1 MKLKPQPKPT
11 RRAPTGRRAGASRV
25 GARTRGRR
33 GARRPSVPLRQRLAK
48 RMPSIRRLIAGVG
61 AIAAAAGLVALLNGP
76 WLRVQ
81 QVDWDGVRYTD
92 TAELASLLEGQEGA
106 SVLAVDTRAIG
117 DRLERL
123 PAVSEAA
130 VTASL
135 TGHVTAS
142 LVEREVAFVWV
153 TSSARL
159 LGSADG
165 TIFAAI
171 RGDAELA
178 ADLATA
184 PRISDDRR
192 SSRLLTVGD
201 TIPAAL
207 LETTMRILRI
217 DPATLGSRAEALTVR
232 IDDEYGFRLASAE
245 PGWEIAFGVYGTDP
259 RVTPAE
265 AAARLERQVTAV
277 RTLFAEE
284 PEDGIGWVDVR
295 NPGKVYF
302 RAKG

>member
-1 MKLKPQPKPT
+1 MKLKPQPRPT
-11 RRAPTGRRAGASRV
+11 RRASTGRRAGATRA
-25 GARTRGRR
+25 GARSKGR
-33 GARRPSVPLRQRLAK
+33 GARRPGVPVRQRLAK
-48 RMPSIRRLIAGVG
+48 RLPSIRRLIAGLG
-61 AIAAAAGLVALLNGP
+61 AVAALAGLVALLNGP
-76 WLRVQ
+76 WLRVE
-81 QVDWDGVRYTD
+81 QVTWDGDRYSD
-92 TAELASLLEGQEGA
+92 TAELASLLEGQRGVSA
-106 SVLAVDTRAIG
+106 LAVDTRVIG
-117 DRLERL
+117 DRLEAL
-123 PAVSEAA
+123 PAVADATVA
-130 VTASL
+130 VSL
-135 TGHVTAS
+135 SGRVSAT
-142 LVEREVAFVWV
+142 LVEHQVAFVWE
-153 TSSARL
+153 TRSARL
-159 LGSADG
+159 LGSDDG

-178 ADLATA
+178 SDLAAA
-184 PRISDDRR
+184 PRITDDRR

-201 TIPAAL
+201 TIPEAL
-207 LETTMRILRI
+207 LETTLHILRI
-217 DPATLGSRAEALTVR
+217 DPATLGSRAEQLTVR

-277 RTLFAEE
+277 RTLFAQE

>member
-1 MKLKPQPKPT
+1 MKLKPQPRPT
-11 RRAPTGRRAGASRV
+11 RRASTGRRSGAVRM
-25 GARTRGRR
+25 GARSKGR
-33 GARRPSVPLRQRLAK
+33 GARRPGVPVRQRLAK
-48 RMPSIRRLIAGVG
+48 RLPSIRRLIAGV
-61 AIAAAAGLVALLNGP
+61 AAVAAVAGLVALLNGP

-81 QVDWDGVRYTD
+81 QVTWDGARYTD
-92 TAELASLLEGQEGA
+92 TAELASLLEGQQGA

-123 PAVSEAA
+123 PAVAEAGVA
-130 VTASL
+130 ASL
-135 TGHVTAS
+135 TGRVTAT
-142 LVEREVAFVWV
+142 LVEREVAFVWE
-153 TSSARL
+153 TRSARL
-159 LGSADG
+159 LGSDDG

-178 ADLATA
+178 AELAAA
-184 PRISDDRR
+184 PRITDDRR

-201 TIPAAL
+201 TIPEAL

-217 DPATLGSRAEALTVR
+217 DPATLGSRAERVTVR
-232 IDDEYGFRLASAE
+232 IDDEYGFRLASTE

-259 RVTPAE
+259 RVTSAE

>member
-1 MKLKPQPKPT
+1 MKLKPQPRPT
-11 RRAPTGRRAGASRV
+11 RRTSTGRRSGASRA
-25 GARTRGRR
+25 GARSKGR
-33 GARRPSVPLRQRLAK
+33 GARRPSVPIRQRLAK
-48 RMPSIRRLIAGVG
+48 RMPSIRRLIAGLG
-61 AIAAAAGLVALLNGP
+61 AVAVAAGLVALLNGP
-76 WLRVQ
+76 WLRVG
-81 QVDWDGVRYTD
+81 QVDWDGARFTD
-92 TAELASLLEGQEGA
+92 TAELASLLDGQEGA

-135 TGHVTAS
+135 TGRVTAT
-142 LVEREVAFVWV
+142 LVEREVAFVWE

-165 TIFAAI
+165 IIFAAI

-178 ADLATA
+178 ADLAAA
-184 PRISDDRR
+184 PRITDDRR

-201 TIPAAL
+201 TIPETL

-217 DPATLGSRAEALTVR
+217 DPATLGSRAERLTVR
-232 IDDEYGFRLASAE
+232 IDDEYGFRLASTE
-245 PGWEIAFGVYGTDP
+245 PEWEIAFGVYGTDP
-259 RVTPAE
+259 RVTSAE

>member
-1 MKLKPQPKPT
+1 
-11 RRAPTGRRAGASRV
+11 
-25 GARTRGRR
+25 
-33 GARRPSVPLRQRLAK
+33 LAK
-48 RMPSIRRLIAGVG
+48 RLPSIRRLIAGVG
-61 AIAAAAGLVALLNGP
+61 AVAAVAGLVALLNGP

-81 QVDWDGVRYTD
+81 HVTWDGARYTD
-92 TAELASLLEGQEGA
+92 TAELASLLEGQQGA

-117 DRLERL
+117 DRLESL
-123 PAVSEAA
+123 PAVAEAA
-130 VTASL
+130 VAASL
-135 TGHVTAS
+135 TGRVTAT
-142 LVEREVAFVWV
+142 LVERQVSFVWE
-153 TSSARL
+153 TRSARL
-159 LGSADG
+159 LGSDDG

-171 RGDAELA
+171 PGDAELA
-178 ADLATA
+178 DDLADA
-184 PRISDDRR
+184 PRIADDRR

-201 TIPAAL
+201 TIPEAL
-207 LETTMRILRI
+207 LETTKRILQI
-217 DPATLGSRAEALTVR
+217 DPATLGSRAERLTVR
-232 IDDEYGFRLASAE
+232 IDDEYGFRLASAA

-284 PEDGIGWVDVR
+284 AEDGIGWVDVR

>member
-1 MKLKPQPKPT
+1 
-11 RRAPTGRRAGASRV
+11 
-25 GARTRGRR
+25 
-33 GARRPSVPLRQRLAK
+33 
-48 RMPSIRRLIAGVG
+48 MPSIRRLIAGVG
-61 AIAAAAGLVALLNGP
+61 AVAAAAGLVALLNGP

-81 QVDWDGVRYTD
+81 QVDWDGARYSD
-92 TAELASLLEGQEGA
+92 TAELASLLEGEEGA
-106 SVLAVDTRAIG
+106 SLLAVDTRAIG

-135 TGHVTAS
+135 TGRVTAT

-153 TSSARL
+153 TSTARL

-178 ADLATA
+178 ADLAAA

-201 TIPAAL
+201 TISEAL

-217 DPATLGSRAEALTVR
+217 DPATLGSRAERLTVR
-232 IDDEYGFRLASAE
+232 IDDEYGFRLASTE

-259 RVTPAE
+259 RVTSAE

>member
-1 MKLKPQPKPT
+1 MKLKPQPRPT
-11 RRAPTGRRAGASRV
+11 RRASTGRRSGAARV
-25 GARTRGRR
+25 SARSKGR
-33 GARRPSVPLRQRLAK
+33 GARRPGVPVRQRLAK
-48 RMPSIRRLIAGVG
+48 RLPSIRRLIAGVG
-61 AIAAAAGLVALLNGP
+61 AVAALAGLVALLNGP

-81 QVDWDGVRYTD
+81 HVTWDGDRYSD
-92 TAELASLLEGQEGA
+92 TAELASLLEGQRGA
-106 SVLAVDTRAIG
+106 SALVVDTRAIG
-117 DRLERL
+117 DRLEAL
-123 PAVSEAA
+123 PAVADAMVAVSLSGR
-130 VTASL
+130 VTA
-135 TGHVTAS
+135 T
-142 LVEREVAFVWV
+142 LVEHEVAFVWE
-153 TSSARL
+153 TRSGRL
-159 LGSADG
+159 LGADDG

-178 ADLATA
+178 ADLAAA
-184 PRISDDRR
+184 PRITDDRR

-201 TIPAAL
+201 SIPEAL
-207 LETTMRILRI
+207 LETTLRILRI
-217 DPATLGSRAEALTVR
+217 DPVTLGSRAERLTVR
-232 IDDEYGFRLASAE
+232 IDDEYGFRLASAD

>member
-1 MKLKPQPKPT
+1 MKLKPQPRPT
-11 RRAPTGRRAGASRV
+11 RRASTGRRYGAVRR
-25 GARTRGRR
+25 GARAKGR
-33 GARRPSVPLRQRLAK
+33 GARRPDVPVRRRLAK
-48 RMPSIRRLIAGVG
+48 RLPSIRRLIAGVG
-61 AIAAAAGLVALLNGP
+61 AVAAVAGLVALLNGP

-81 QVDWDGVRYTD
+81 QVTWDGARYTD
-92 TAELASLLEGQEGA
+92 TAELASLLEGQQGA

-123 PAVSEAA
+123 PAVAEAGVA
-130 VTASL
+130 ASL
-135 TGHVTAS
+135 TGRVTAT
-142 LVEREVAFVWV
+142 LVEREVAFVWE
-153 TSSARL
+153 TRSARL
-159 LGSADG
+159 LGSDDG

-171 RGDAELA
+171 RGDADLA
-178 ADLATA
+178 ADLAAA
-184 PRISDDRR
+184 PRITDDRR

-201 TIPAAL
+201 TIPEAL

-217 DPATLGSRAEALTVR
+217 DPTTLGSRAERVTVH
-232 IDDEYGFRLASAE
+232 IDDEYGFRLASTE
-245 PGWEIAFGVYGTDP
+245 PSWEIAFGVYGTDP
-259 RVTPAE
+259 RVTSAE

>member
-1 MKLKPQPKPT
+1 MKLKPQPRPT
-11 RRAPTGRRAGASRV
+11 RRASTGRRSGATRV
-25 GARTRGRR
+25 GARSRGR
-33 GARRPSVPLRQRLAK
+33 GARRPGVPVRQRLAK
-48 RMPSIRRLIAGVG
+48 RLPSIRRLIAGVG
-61 AIAAAAGLVALLNGP
+61 AIAAVAGLVALLNGP

-81 QVDWDGVRYTD
+81 QVTWDGARYTD
-92 TAELASLLEGQEGA
+92 TAELASLMEGQQGM

-117 DRLERL
+117 DRLARL
-123 PAVSEAA
+123 PAVAEAA
-130 VTASL
+130 VAASL
-135 TGHVTAS
+135 TGSVTAT
-142 LVEREVAFVWV
+142 LVEREVAFMWA
-153 TSSARL
+153 TRSARL
-159 LGSADG
+159 LGSDDG

-178 ADLATA
+178 ADIAAA
-184 PRISDDRR
+184 PRITDDRR

-201 TIPAAL
+201 TIPEAL

-217 DPATLGSRAEALTVR
+217 DPATLGSRAERLTVR
-232 IDDEYGFRLASAE
+232 IDDEYGFRLASTE

-259 RVTPAE
+259 RVTSAE

-284 PEDGIGWVDVR
+284 AEEGIGWVDVR

>member
-1 MKLKPQPKPT
+1 MKLKPQPRPT
-11 RRAPTGRRAGASRV
+11 RRASTGRRSGAVRG
-25 GARTRGRR
+25 GARAKGR
-33 GARRPSVPLRQRLAK
+33 GARRPGVPVRRRLAK
-48 RMPSIRRLIAGVG
+48 RLPSIRRLIAGVG
-61 AIAAAAGLVALLNGP
+61 AVAAVAGLVALLNGP

-81 QVDWDGVRYTD
+81 QVTWDGARYTD
-92 TAELASLLEGQEGA
+92 AAELASLLEGQQGA

-123 PAVSEAA
+123 PAVAEAGVA
-130 VTASL
+130 ASL
-135 TGHVTAS
+135 TGRVTAT
-142 LVEREVAFVWV
+142 LVEREVAFVWE
-153 TSSARL
+153 TRSARL
-159 LGSADG
+159 LGSDDG

-171 RGDAELA
+171 RGDADLA
-178 ADLATA
+178 ADLAAA
-184 PRISDDRR
+184 PRITDDRR

-201 TIPAAL
+201 TIPEAL

-217 DPATLGSRAEALTVR
+217 DPTTLGSRAERVTVH
-232 IDDEYGFRLASAE
+232 IDDEYGFRLASTE
-245 PGWEIAFGVYGTDP
+245 PSWEIAFGVYGTDP
-259 RVTPAE
+259 RVTSAE

>member
-1 MKLKPQPKPT
+1 MKLKPQPRPT
-11 RRAPTGRRAGASRV
+11 RRASTGRRYGAVRR
-25 GARTRGRR
+25 GARAKGR
-33 GARRPSVPLRQRLAK
+33 GARRPDVPVRRRLAK
-48 RMPSIRRLIAGVG
+48 RLPSIRRLIAGVG
-61 AIAAAAGLVALLNGP
+61 AVAAVAGLVALLNGP

-81 QVDWDGVRYTD
+81 QVTWDGARYTD
-92 TAELASLLEGQEGA
+92 AAELASLLEGQQGA

-123 PAVSEAA
+123 PAVAEAGVA
-130 VTASL
+130 ASL
-135 TGHVTAS
+135 TGRVTAT
-142 LVEREVAFVWV
+142 LVEREVAFVWE
-153 TSSARL
+153 TRSARL
-159 LGSADG
+159 LGSDDG

-171 RGDAELA
+171 RGDADLA
-178 ADLATA
+178 ADLAAA
-184 PRISDDRR
+184 PRITDDRR

-201 TIPAAL
+201 TIPEAL

-217 DPATLGSRAEALTVR
+217 DPTTLGSRAERVTVH
-232 IDDEYGFRLASAE
+232 IDDEYGFRLASTE
-245 PGWEIAFGVYGTDP
+245 PSWEIAFGVYGTDP
-259 RVTPAE
+259 RVTSAE

>member
-1 MKLKPQPKPT
+1 MRLKPQPRPT
-11 RRAPTGRRAGASRV
+11 RRAAGSRRPGPARAGARAK
-25 GARTRGRR
+25 GR
-33 GARRPSVPLRQRLAK
+33 GARRPGVPVRQRLAG
-48 RMPSIRRLIAGVG
+48 RLPSIRRLIAGAG
-61 AIAAAAGLVALLNGP
+61 ALAAVAGLVALLNGP

-81 QVDWDGVRYTD
+81 HVGWDGARYTD
-92 TAELASLLEGQEGA
+92 TGELASLLEAQQGA
-106 SVLAVDTRAIG
+106 SVLAVDTRAVG

-123 PAVSEAA
+123 PAVAEAV

-135 TGHVTAS
+135 TGRVTAT
-142 LVEREVAFVWV
+142 LVEREVAFVWE
-153 TSSARL
+153 TRSARL

-165 TIFAAI
+165 TIFAATAA
-171 RGDAELA
+171 DAEPAAELA
-178 ADLATA
+178 AA
-184 PRISDDRR
+184 PRIADERR

-201 TIPAAL
+201 TIPGPL
-207 LETTMRILRI
+207 LETAMHILRI
-217 DPATLGSRAEALTVR
+217 DPATLGSRAERLALRV
-232 IDDEYGFRLASAE
+232 DDEYGFRLASAD

-259 RVTPAE
+259 RVTSAE
-265 AAARLERQVTAV
+265 AAARLEQQVTAV

>member
-1 MKLKPQPKPT
+1 MKLKPQPRPT
-11 RRAPTGRRAGASRV
+11 RRASTGRRVGATRV
-25 GARTRGRR
+25 GTRSKGR
-33 GARRPSVPLRQRLAK
+33 GARRPGVPVRQRLAK
-48 RMPSIRRLIAGVG
+48 RLPSIRRLIAGVG
-61 AIAAAAGLVALLNGP
+61 AVAAVAGLVALLNGP

-81 QVDWDGVRYTD
+81 QVTWDGARYTD
-92 TAELASLLEGQEGA
+92 TAELASLLEGQQGA

-123 PAVSEAA
+123 PAVADAA
-130 VTASL
+130 VAASL
-135 TGHVTAS
+135 TGRVTAT
-142 LVEREVAFVWV
+142 LVEREVAFVWA
-153 TSSARL
+153 TRSARL
-159 LGSADG
+159 LGSDDG

-178 ADLATA
+178 ADLAAA
-184 PRISDDRR
+184 PRITDDRR
-192 SSRLLTVGD
+192 FSRLLTVGD
-201 TIPAAL
+201 TIPEAL
-207 LETTMRILRI
+207 LETTMRLLRI
-217 DPATLGSRAEALTVR
+217 DPATLGSRAERLTVR
-232 IDDEYGFRLASAE
+232 IDDEYGFRLASTE

-259 RVTPAE
+259 RVTSAE

>member
-1 MKLKPQPKPT
+1 MKLKPQRKPA
-11 RRAPTGRRAGASRV
+11 RRPSTGRRAGANRV
-25 GARTRGRR
+25 GSRAKGR
-33 GARRPSVPLRQRLAK
+33 GARRPGVPVRQRLA
-48 RMPSIRRLIAGVG
+48 RRLPSIRRLIAGMG
-61 AIAAAAGLVALLNGP
+61 AVAAAAGLVALLNGP

-81 QVDWDGVRYTD
+81 QVTWDGARYTD
-92 TAELASLLEGQEGA
+92 TAQIASLMAAQEGA
-106 SVLAVDTRAIG
+106 SVLAVDTRAIR
-117 DRLERL
+117 DRLEGL
-123 PAVSEAA
+123 PPVAEAA

-135 TGHVTAS
+135 TGRVTAT
-142 LVEREVAFVWV
+142 LVEREVAFVWE
-153 TSSARL
+153 TRSARL
-159 LGSADG
+159 LGSDDG

-171 RGDAELA
+171 GGDAELA
-178 ADLATA
+178 ADLAAA
-184 PRISDDRR
+184 PRIADDRR

-201 TIPAAL
+201 TIPEAL

-217 DPATLGSRAEALTVR
+217 DPATLGSRADRFTLR
-232 IDDEYGFRLASAE
+232 IDDEYGFRLASTE

-259 RVTPAE
+259 RVTSAE

-284 PEDGIGWVDVR
+284 SEDGIGWVDVR

>member
-1 MKLKPQPKPT
+1 MKLKQQRKPT
-11 RRAPTGRRAGASRV
+11 RRAPTGRRAGATRV
-25 GARTRGRR
+25 GSRAKGR
-33 GARRPSVPLRQRLAK
+33 GARRPGVPVRQRIARRL
-48 RMPSIRRLIAGVG
+48 PSIRRLIAGVG
-61 AIAAAAGLVALLNGP
+61 AVAAAAGLVALLNGP

-81 QVDWDGVRYTD
+81 QVSWDGAEYTD
-92 TAELASLLEGQEGA
+92 TAELASLLEGQQGM

-117 DRLERL
+117 ERLEGL
-123 PAVSEAA
+123 PAVAEAGVA
-130 VTASL
+130 ASL
-135 TGHVTAS
+135 TGRVTATI
-142 LVEREVAFVWV
+142 VEREVAFVWE
-153 TSSARL
+153 TRSARL
-159 LGSADG
+159 LGSEDG

-171 RGDAELA
+171 PGDAELA
-178 ADLATA
+178 AELADTPHIA
-184 PRISDDRR
+184 DDRR

-201 TIPAAL
+201 TIPEPIL
-207 LETTMRILRI
+207 DTTMRILRI
-217 DPATLGSRAEALTVR
+217 DPATLGSGAERLTLR
-232 IDDEYGFRLASAE
+232 IDDEYGFRLASTE

-259 RVTPAE
+259 RVSSGE